1 MVEKYMNP
9 YEIKNSAQFY
19 LDWNKTHLND
29 ILTEM
34 RQDESKLCKT
44 KIGGQTIIVKPLLI
58 NCQRRS
64 QLILLLGIKSRRKSN
79 KIVQKVNSFWQ

>member
-1 MVEKYMNP
+1 
-9 YEIKNSAQFY
+9 
-19 LDWNKTHLND
+19 
-29 ILTEM
+29 M

-44 KIGGQTIIVKPLLI
+44 KIGSQTIIVKPLLI

-79 KIVQKVNSFWQ
+79 KIVQKVNSF